1 RRERRIELCNEGFR
15 WDDLMRWKAG
25 KLLENPKVVVGARD
39 PKTGQYRVLYPGFT
53 RKWDDKL
60 YLHPIPTQEIT
71 LNPNLKQ
78 NPGW

>member
-1 RRERRIELCNEGFR
+1 
-15 WDDLMRWKAG
+15 MRWKAG